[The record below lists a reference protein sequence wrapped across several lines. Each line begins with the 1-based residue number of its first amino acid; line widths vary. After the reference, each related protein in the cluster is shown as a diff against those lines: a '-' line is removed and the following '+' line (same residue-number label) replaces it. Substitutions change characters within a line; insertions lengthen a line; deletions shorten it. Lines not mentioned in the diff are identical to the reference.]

1 MEEAVKVNY
10 SVAQNTCSVHLSSA
24 GCGILLLDLPQD
36 PREPGT
42 HQCSFHSSYWH
53 LRCDD
58 ALENIHSIVTWNI
71 TKEAIC
77 RPKVDCEWVK

>member
-42 HQCSFHSSYWH
+42 HQTYPVFLSQ
-53 LRCDD
+53 
-58 ALENIHSIVTWNI
+58 
-71 TKEAIC
+71 
-77 RPKVDCEWVK
+77 